1 VEQKARGAPEK
12 QGMLLLDYLTD
23 ISHKKQKTGISK
35 NRYLGFIPVGMTSE
49 LQVLDV
55 MANTPFKNHLKQ
67 YYKEWLLIVDH
78 ALTPAGRIK
87 RSSVLLLCQWS
98 IMAGQFISPEVI
110 V

>member
-12 QGMLLLDYLTD
+12 RGMLLSDHLTD
-23 ISHKKQKTGISK
+23 ISHQKQKPGSSM
-35 NRYLGFIPVGMTSE
+35 NRYLGFIPGGITSE

-55 MANTPFKNHLKQ
+55 VANTPFKNHLKQ
-67 YYKEWLLIVDH
+67 YYREWLWTGDR

-87 RSSVLLLCQWS
+87 KSSVLLLCKWS
-98 IMAGQFISPEVI
+98 NIAGKHVSPEVT